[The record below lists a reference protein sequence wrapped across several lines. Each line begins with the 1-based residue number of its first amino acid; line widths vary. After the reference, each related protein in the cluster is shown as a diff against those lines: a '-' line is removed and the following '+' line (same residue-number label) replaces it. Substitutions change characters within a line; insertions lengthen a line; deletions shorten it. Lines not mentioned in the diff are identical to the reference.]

1 MIRKILFTALPLS
14 ILLSGWYNAFAA
26 DTESKQIMNDIK
38 SEVKTFVSM
47 LQDKDLNRSDIKEL
61 EQLKIII
68 MAQKSG
74 NQDVKNFISF
84 FSGQSDFQ
92 EIIAD
97 TLGNLSDEELV
108 VAYKNNQK
116 RNLEFAG
123 DISKK
128 VEAGKQAAELT
139 RQVDHLLKTGND
151 VSAKFVNTDS
161 LQELIISDY
170 EEDKLNKI
178 AVTLGRVEGDPKNI
192 SLTFKNNTDS
202 LFVTDINMSIV
213 IKAEGRDVPLYQIEH
228 FAYPFL
234 SPLKPGEEIQ
244 EIISCRSDC
253 QKAMSNEK
261 AYGEITLNELNAR
274 IKGSNRIFSA
284 RRTDGWVKDSQQKGI
299 DRMKKNNEVIKQ
311 RYADYLAEKEKIEA
325 LLK

>member
-1 MIRKILFTALPLS
+1 MPLS

-26 DTESKQIMNDIK
+26 DTESKQIMNDIQ

-61 EQLKIII
+61 EQLKVII

-139 RQVDHLLKTGND
+139 R
-151 VSAKFVNTDS
+151 
-161 LQELIISDY
+161 
-170 EEDKLNKI
+170 
-178 AVTLGRVEGDPKNI
+178 
-192 SLTFKNNTDS
+192 
-202 LFVTDINMSIV
+202 
-213 IKAEGRDVPLYQIEH
+213 
-228 FAYPFL
+228 
-234 SPLKPGEEIQ
+234 
-244 EIISCRSDC
+244 
-253 QKAMSNEK
+253 
-261 AYGEITLNELNAR
+261 
-274 IKGSNRIFSA
+274 
-284 RRTDGWVKDSQQKGI
+284 
-299 DRMKKNNEVIKQ
+299 
-311 RYADYLAEKEKIEA
+311 
-325 LLK
+325 